1 MQMASRVTFWLFQ
14 WRAMGSSWS
23 DRSRLMKPGNM
34 VWVLSTAVG
43 TMAHSTAMAEIT
55 GSATVSEQR
64 PRHEISWILAIRFMR
79 GSSVCTIPYQCS
91 TSGGFGQGAIKTK
104 EPGAVRRAPGMLMG
118 MGRQGFRCRLKLPR
132 VCTPSCIMKK
142 AWESIFW
149 TSCCN
154 VSISYLD
161 RQMQRICTSSP
172 V

>member
-64 PRHEISWILAIRFMR
+64 PRHEISWILAMRFIK
-79 GSSVCTIPYQCS
+79 GPPCVQFLLSVAHPAA
-91 TSGGFGQGAIKTK
+91 SGK
-104 EPGAVRRAPGMLMG
+104 
-118 MGRQGFRCRLKLPR
+118 GR
-132 VCTPSCIMKK
+132 
-142 AWESIFW
+142 
-149 TSCCN
+149 
-154 VSISYLD
+154 
-161 RQMQRICTSSP
+161 
-172 V
+172 

>member
-43 TMAHSTAMAEIT
+43 TMAHSTTMAEIT

-79 GSSVCTIPYQCS
+79 GSSVCTIPIS
-91 TSGGFGQGAIKTK
+91 VAHPAASGK
-104 EPGAVRRAPGMLMG
+104 
-118 MGRQGFRCRLKLPR
+118 GR
-132 VCTPSCIMKK
+132 
-142 AWESIFW
+142 
-149 TSCCN
+149 
-154 VSISYLD
+154 
-161 RQMQRICTSSP
+161 
-172 V
+172 

>member
-1 MQMASRVTFWLFQ
+1 
-14 WRAMGSSWS
+14 MGSSWS

-91 TSGGFGQGAIKTK
+91 TSGGSGQGAQSAKK
-104 EPGAVRRAPGMLMG
+104 LRPLPGP
-118 MGRQGFRCRLKLPR
+118 Q
-132 VCTPSCIMKK
+132 
-142 AWESIFW
+142 
-149 TSCCN
+149 
-154 VSISYLD
+154 
-161 RQMQRICTSSP
+161 
-172 V
+172 